1 MAGGW
6 SRFALRFSEYYD
18 SILPE
23 SIWTPPR
30 LRTREWMFIPWGG
43 APPDRHRAF
52 PDKNSLH
59 SYLRSRAPHSCFHS
73 TAYYQEPSMLKM
85 AEKGWLGADLIFD
98 LDGDHL
104 PGVSDNDF
112 PAMIEVIQGQA
123 WRLWNEF
130 LEPEFGFKEKYA
142 QFTFSGHRG
151 FHIHVRDPNLLHLD
165 SNARR
170 EIVNYIRGEGIDI
183 QSTISD
189 NSEWGRRAL
198 QGIDSTLEKL
208 SSISNGEKGKGALLD
223 ELHGILSTRANSPQ
237 VNLKS
242 TSRAS
247 IVELAELAGN
257 EDKVSRMKKDPS
269 LAVFGPKC
277 TPIFWELVK
286 GDSSVVIGT
295 AGETDE
301 VVTVDTKRVIRWVGS
316 LHGKSGLRVTEL
328 PLERLDPDS
337 GNKFDPLTE
346 AVAFRGGTTKVR
358 VLAEDVTAEISGAR
372 VEPSLGDEIEVQES
386 MAMFLCLKG
395 WAEICK

>member
-1 MAGGW
+1 M
-6 SRFALRFSEYYD
+6 
-18 SILPE
+18 
-23 SIWTPPR
+23 
-30 LRTREWMFIPWGG
+30 
-43 APPDRHRAF
+43 
-52 PDKNSLH
+52 
-59 SYLRSRAPHSCFHS
+59 
-73 TAYYQEPSMLKM
+73 
-85 AEKGWLGADLIFD
+85 
-98 LDGDHL
+98 
-104 PGVSDNDF
+104 
-112 PAMIEVIQGQA
+112 
-123 WRLWNEF
+123 
-130 LEPEFGFKEKYA
+130 
-142 QFTFSGHRG
+142 
-151 FHIHVRDPNLLHLD
+151 
-165 SNARR
+165 
-170 EIVNYIRGEGIDI
+170 NYIRGEGIDI

-358 VLAEDVTAEISGAR
+358 VLAEDVTAEISGVR